1 MTKEEKTYDQIQD
14 KLNGLRQRGK
24 TIVLM
29 SGSLLFLAI
38 LIIVAL
44 AFIILEA
51 IFHLPPTG
59 RLILVMGYITL
70 SITVL
75 GWWMGRPLLSL
86 WFRKSHPDDD
96 SLALQVGEKF
106 PHIKDRLTDGLQV
119 FRAQQ
124 ERKYATS
131 SALARASL
139 EEIVKAVDPLDFRSV
154 ISKTGLIN
162 SARFLILILATTI
175 FAFGLFPR
183 SLGNGLT
190 RISQPHRPFIEPIPY
205 RFSLLPGNVRV
216 IQGENVDISLKG
228 EGTLPEKLSLFL
240 KEEGDEIR
248 EKVFQKPFVYP
259 IVSIRNSIEYFAQAE
274 QFRTPNY
281 KIEVVQ
287 RPMVRMLRVKKSPPA
302 YAREEY
308 VMQEPNVGE
317 VEALKGAR
325 IEVSVTANKQIA
337 NATIA
342 FEKGN
347 NRKMIIH
354 GRKASGTFIVTDD
367 DRYWIEL
374 TDTLGIS
381 NSDPISYTIHMQP
394 DLYPVAR
401 ILYPAKN
408 VDLDEGMTLPLT
420 LEGEDDYGIS
430 RCRIGYQVYRGGEDT
445 LDVETSFVPLNLE
458 EESRKTL
465 LNFTWELQALDLFPE
480 DVISYFFEVFDN
492 DEISGPKSVRSRTY
506 TARFP
511 SMYEIFN
518 EVEDEQSDQAESLME
533 IYKESQTLQNELE
546 RISEDMKG
554 GKELEWE
561 ERKSLERMNEDQQ
574 RMMDKVE
581 DLRERLDNL
590 VDLLE
595 RNDLLSMETLTKYQ
609 ELQKLYQEI
618 ASPELLEAMKKL
630 QEAVDQIS
638 QDALKKTAE
647 QFKLSQENFLRSLER
662 TISLLKRLQIEQ
674 KTDELVKRMEDLLE
688 RQESINQKMT
698 RESEKDLQELTKE
711 EERVREDTETLRQ
724 EMDKLLEK
732 MEDIPDMPI
741 SQLEAIKDLMDQKA
755 LLDQLTRANQ
765 AMKSGNKQ
773 QASNEGTGAQQTM
786 QTMTEMM
793 KEMQRNLQ
801 SNQKQRVADALNRAS
816 LRLLQLSKG
825 QEDLMTGTRSGKV
838 SGNEA
843 AQKQMSLLTGLSQV
857 ADSLIQL
864 SRQTFFVTPEMG
876 RAMGAAQNQMQQALR
891 LMEQSSGSGV
901 SKNQGSAMGSLNQA
915 VLAIQNAMEKMSGS
929 QSGLGIEQF
938 MLQMEQMAMQQMGIN
953 QQTLELAQ
961 KGQLSL
967 SEQAAMARLA
977 AEQGAL
983 KKALEELLREFG
995 NRSEI
1000 TGRLDQMVEDME
1012 EVVKNLRQQNATP
1025 ETIRRQERILSR
1037 LLDAQHSIRQR
1048 EYSQKRQARQG
1059 IDVIRRSPGSLPVQT
1074 PDWRDRI
1081 RRDIL
1086 RMAQEGYTKDYQE
1099 LIRKYFEALTK
1110 EENRNR

>member
-1 MTKEEKTYDQIQD
+1 
-14 KLNGLRQRGK
+14 
-24 TIVLM
+24 
-29 SGSLLFLAI
+29 
-38 LIIVAL
+38 VAL
-44 AFIILEA
+44 VFIILEA
-51 IFHLPPTG
+51 IFHLSTTG
-59 RLILVMGYITL
+59 RLILVVGYITL
-70 SITVL
+70 SIL
-75 GWWMGRPLLSL
+75 AFGWWMGKPLFSL
-86 WFRKSHPDDD
+86 WFRKCHPDDD
-96 SLALQVGEKF
+96 SLALQAGEKF

-124 ERKYATS
+124 ERKYTTS
-131 SALARASL
+131 SALAKASF
-139 EEIVKAVDPLDFRSV
+139 EEIVKAVDSLDFRSV
-154 ISKTGLIN
+154 ISKTELLN
-162 SARFLILILATTI
+162 SARFFILILITTV
-175 FAFGLFPR
+175 FAFGLFPG

-190 RISQPHRPFIEPIPY
+190 RISQPRRPFIEPVPY
-205 RFSLLPGNVRV
+205 RFSLHPGNVRV

-228 EGTLPEKLSLFL
+228 EGTLPEKLSLFI
-240 KEEGDEIR
+240 KEEGDETQ

-259 IVSIRNSIEYFAQAE
+259 IVSIRNSIEYYAQSDK
-274 QFRTPNY
+274 FRTPNY
-281 KIEVVQ
+281 MIEVVQ
-287 RPMVRMLRVKKSPPA
+287 RPMVRMLRVRKSPPA
-302 YAREEY
+302 YAREEN
-308 VMQEPNVGE
+308 VMQEPNAGE
-317 VEALKGAR
+317 VEVLKGAR

-337 NATIA
+337 SATLA

-347 NRKMIIH
+347 KRKMIIH
-354 GRKASGTFIVTDD
+354 GREANGAFIVTDD

-374 TDTLGIS
+374 TDTLGLT
-381 NSDPISYTIHMQP
+381 NSDPISYAIHMQP

-420 LEGEDDYGIS
+420 LEGEDDYGLS
-430 RCRIGYQVYRGGEDT
+430 RCRIGYQVYRGGGEDT
-445 LDVETSFVPLNLE
+445 LDIETSFVPLMLE
-458 EESRKTL
+458 PGETRKTL
-465 LNFTWELQALDLFPE
+465 LNFTWELDDLDLFPE

-518 EVEDEQSDQAESLME
+518 EIEEEQSDQAESLME
-533 IYKESQTLQNELE
+533 IYKESQTLQKELE

-574 RMMDKVE
+574 RMTDKVE

-590 VDLLE
+590 VDQLE

-618 ASPELLEAMKKL
+618 ASTELLEAMKKL
-630 QEAVDQIS
+630 QEAVDQVS

-647 QFKLSQENFLRSLER
+647 HFKLSQENFLKSIER

-674 KTDELVKRMEDLLE
+674 KTDELVKRMEDLLQ
-688 RQESINQKMT
+688 RQESINQKMAQ
-698 RESEKDLQELTKE
+698 ESEKNLPELAQD
-711 EERVREDTETLRQ
+711 EERVREDAEALRQ

-732 MEDIPDMPI
+732 MENIPEMPI
-741 SQLEAIKDLMDQKA
+741 SQLEAIKDLMDQKE
-755 LLDQLTRANQ
+755 LLDQLTRAAQ
-765 AMKSGNKQ
+765 AMKSGNKG

-786 QTMTEMM
+786 QTMSEMM
-793 KEMQRNLQ
+793 KEMQKNLQ
-801 SNQKQRVADALNRAS
+801 SNQKERVAGALNRAS

-825 QEDLMTGTRSGKV
+825 QEDLMTGTQSGKV

-857 ADSLIQL
+857 ADSLVQL

-876 RAMGAAQNQMQQALR
+876 KAMGAAQNQMQQALR
-891 LMEQSSGSGV
+891 LMEQSRGSGV

-915 VLAIQNAMEKMSGS
+915 VLAIQNAMEKMAGA
-929 QSGLGIEQF
+929 QSRLGMEQF

-953 QQTLELAQ
+953 QQTLELAR
-961 KGQLSL
+961 KGQLTL

-1012 EVVKNLRQQNATP
+1012 EVVKNLRQQNVTP

-1074 PDWRDRI
+1074 PDWKDRI

-1086 RMAQEGYTKDYQE
+1086 RMAKEGYTKDYQE
-1099 LIRKYFEALTK
+1099 LIRKYFEALTREIK
-1110 EENRNR
+1110 EK